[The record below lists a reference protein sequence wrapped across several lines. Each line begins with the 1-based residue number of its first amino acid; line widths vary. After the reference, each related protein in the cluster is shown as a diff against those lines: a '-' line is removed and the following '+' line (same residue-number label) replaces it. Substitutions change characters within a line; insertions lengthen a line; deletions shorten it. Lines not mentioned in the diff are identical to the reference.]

1 MHGRSNSAP
10 WNCRTI
16 SSHAATSAEVST
28 CGRRLSEAGTGA
40 APDRT
45 IPRSASTSGPRVEQ
59 VGELRLDARRLVQEG
74 QRPAVGGQ
82 CVGQALAVAPG
93 LRLDAGER
101 PARLLGLDRAGGRA
115 IDVQEIVNG
124 TALQRKL
131 AHGDA
136 RSGCEFAAARSCTI
150 QPASVSWRSIL
161 GRARA
166 SGWAVKA
173 CRGYQAKL
181 HSTTGH
187 SGQTATTVIA
197 VVPPPGTV
205 RHAGGA
211 AATTSAPLL
220 QRDAIEAI
228 VSHDHEGAKA

>member
-136 RSGCEFAAARSCTI
+136 RSGCEICGGAVLHDPAGIGQLAVDPLAGSGFRLGGQSLSRVPSQAPQHDRPFGADAHHGDRRRAPARNG
-150 QPASVSWRSIL
+150 PARWRS
-161 GRARA
+161 GRDYIGA
-166 SGWAVKA
+166 
-173 CRGYQAKL
+173 
-181 HSTTGH
+181 
-187 SGQTATTVIA
+187 VIA
-197 VVPPPGTV
+197 TRCDRSYREPRP
-205 RHAGGA
+205 
-211 AATTSAPLL
+211 
-220 QRDAIEAI
+220 
-228 VSHDHEGAKA
+228 